1 MINDMTTLQTDLKF
15 DTHIKKDYATS
26 MKFFNNNNSN
36 NINNNIK
43 NPENLSMKALAAAAP
58 LQFPSVEITNNI
70 MDIMEESPMQMFYK
84 DKGVFLTGGTGF
96 FGKIIIEKL
105 LRVTDVG
112 QIFLLIRT
120 KKGKDVQTRLD
131 DIFNEPVFEKLK
143 KITPNYREKITV
155 ISGDVSLP
163 SLGISHEDRE
173 LLKEQV
179 NIIIHG
185 AATVRFDEKLKMA
198 IGINVSGTKEI
209 LRLAKEVVHL
219 KAVVHVSTAFA
230 HCNRKHIQEKFYN
243 CTLSGDKALQLSECL
258 DEQTLNTLTPTI
270 VKDFPNT
277 YAFTKVLAEDI
288 IQNYGQNLPVTIF
301 RPGIV
306 VTTYREPVSGW
317 IDNMYGPCGIIVGVG
332 SGVMRI
338 FSGKVENKANM
349 VPVDLCVNALLT
361 SAWDIARNTYDS
373 PPIYNFIPDPD
384 NIASWREFMEYA
396 TEYGRKLPLR
406 KSIWYPCFTIVSS
419 KWQFALLAFLYHTL
433 PALFMDMLMLVIGK
447 KPRMMKMYRKIHKFC
462 AVMEY
467 FSSNEFIFENNNVR
481 ALWDK
486 LDAKDKRLFA
496 FDMRSVDWTELF
508 RISLWGLRSYV
519 VKDEPSTVAES
530 VKRHERLKI
539 LHYTTLFVIY
549 SLTFFI
555 LYQLFKF
562 VFF

>member
-1 MINDMTTLQTDLKF
+1 
-15 DTHIKKDYATS
+15 
-26 MKFFNNNNSN
+26 
-36 NINNNIK
+36 
-43 NPENLSMKALAAAAP
+43 MKA
-58 LQFPSVEITNNI
+58 STEEEIIIWET
-70 MDIMEESPMQMFYK
+70 PMQMFYK
-84 DKGVFLTGGTGF
+84 DKGIFLTGGTGF

-143 KITPNYREKITV
+143 KFSPNYRDKITV

-163 SLGISHEDRE
+163 SLGISEEDRE
-173 LLKEQV
+173 LLREQV

-185 AATVRFDEKLKMA
+185 AATVRFDEKLKVA
-198 IGINVSGTKEI
+198 IGINVNGTKEI
-209 LRLAKEVVHL
+209 LRLAREIVHL

-230 HCNRKHIQEKFYN
+230 HCNRKHIQEKYYS
-243 CTLSGDKALQLSECL
+243 CSLSGDKALQLGECL

-288 IQNYGQNLPVTIF
+288 IQTYGGNLPVTIF

-338 FSGKVENKANM
+338 FSGKVENKAHM

-361 SAWDIARNTYDS
+361 SAWDIARNTYDT
-373 PPIYNFIPDPD
+373 PPIYNYVPDSE
-384 NIASWREFMEYA
+384 NISSWREFMEYA
-396 TEYGRKLPLR
+396 IEYGRKLPLR
-406 KSIWYPCFTIVSS
+406 KSIWYPCFTIVSV
-419 KWQFALLAFLYHTL
+419 KWQFALLSFLYHTL

-447 KPRMMKMYRKIHKFC
+447 KPRMLKIYRKIHKFC
-462 AVMEY
+462 SVMEY
-467 FSSNEFIFENNNVR
+467 FSSNEFIFDNSNVR

-486 LDAKDKRLFA
+486 LDAKDKQLFA
-496 FDMRSVDWTELF
+496 FDMRPIDWTELF

-519 VKDEPSTVAES
+519 VKDEPSTVPES

-539 LHYTTLFVIY
+539 LHYTTLCVIY
-549 SLTFFI
+549 ALAFFI

-562 VFF
+562 VVL

>member
-1 MINDMTTLQTDLKF
+1 MINEMATLQTDIKF
-15 DTHIKKDYATS
+15 DSHIKDYGTN
-26 MKFFNNNNSN
+26 MKTFNNSHNTME
-36 NINNNIK
+36 K
-43 NPENLSMKALAAAAP
+43 LSMKAQAAAAP
-58 LQFPSVEITNNI
+58 LLLFPKMDATNI
-70 MDIMEESPMQMFYK
+70 MDCMDETPMQMFYK
-84 DKGVFLTGGTGF
+84 DKGIFLTGGTGF

-143 KITPNYREKITV
+143 KITPNYRDKITV
-155 ISGDVSLP
+155 ISGDVSMP
-163 SLGISHEDRE
+163 ALGISDEDRE
-173 LLKEQV
+173 MLRDQV

-209 LRLAKEVVHL
+209 LKLAKEIVHL

-243 CTLSGDKALQLSECL
+243 CALSGDKALQLGECL

-288 IQNYGQNLPVTIF
+288 IQSYGGGLPVTIF

-338 FSGKVENKANM
+338 FSGKVENKAHM

-361 SAWDIARNTYDS
+361 SAWDIARNTYDT
-373 PPIYNFIPDPD
+373 PPIYNYVPDSE
-384 NIASWREFMEYA
+384 NLSSWREFMEYA
-396 TEYGRKLPLR
+396 IEYGRKLPLR

-419 KWQFALLAFLYHTL
+419 KWQFSLLSFLYHTL

-447 KPRMMKMYRKIHKFC
+447 KPRMLKIYRKIHKFC
-462 AVMEY
+462 SVMEY
-467 FSSNEFIFENNNVR
+467 FSSNEFIFDNSNVR

-486 LDAKDKRLFA
+486 LDAKDKQLFA
-496 FDMRSVDWTELF
+496 FDMRPIDWTELF

-539 LHYTTLFVIY
+539 LHYTTLCVIY
-549 SLTFFI
+549 ALSFFI